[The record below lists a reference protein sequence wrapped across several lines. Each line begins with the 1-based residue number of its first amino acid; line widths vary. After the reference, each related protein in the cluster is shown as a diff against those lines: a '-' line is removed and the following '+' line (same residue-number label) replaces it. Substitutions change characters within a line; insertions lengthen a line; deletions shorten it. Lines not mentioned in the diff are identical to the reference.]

1 MNEISTT
8 QKKFSNVEDIID
20 LQMAGKVE
28 EAHDAYV
35 AYFTEHDVNS
45 EAFTLFGLCCVTLG
59 KIEKARKIFEHIISL
74 QPDFALPYFHLTVL
88 MVKHD
93 DAEKVFGL
101 IDAAIIQTADK
112 SNVYSHAAKI
122 CIEKEDFRQA
132 DAFWSEPLI

>member
-45 EAFTLFGLCCVTLG
+45 EAFTLFGLCC
-59 KIEKARKIFEHIISL
+59 HS
-74 QPDFALPYFHLTVL
+74 
-88 MVKHD
+88 
-93 DAEKVFGL
+93 
-101 IDAAIIQTADK
+101 
-112 SNVYSHAAKI
+112 
-122 CIEKEDFRQA
+122 
-132 DAFWSEPLI
+132 W